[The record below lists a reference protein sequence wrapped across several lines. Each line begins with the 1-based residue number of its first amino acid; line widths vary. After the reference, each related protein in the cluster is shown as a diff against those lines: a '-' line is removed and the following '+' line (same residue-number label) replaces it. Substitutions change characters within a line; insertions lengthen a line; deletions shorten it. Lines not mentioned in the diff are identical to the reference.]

1 MKSDLLVQNSKIK
14 DNRRNK
20 IMAFCEQCGT
30 RLPDHATECPVCHTP
45 VPAESQMFFQM
56 DPNPPQP
63 VKEESS
69 FQMAPDQPSAKA
81 RPAWEETVVAQ
92 PDQDAVKQVPNS
104 NIKLAENEEVVRQ
117 YQCSNIK
124 RPASC
129 IGYLTVTTKRILFE
143 GRSAGSRISKEV
155 VLDSVSG
162 LDCAYGTNIN
172 LRRLILGILVV
183 LVGLTGNF
191 RSMWQIII
199 LLVGVYLIITSFR
212 KTFKLAIYS
221 SKASSSPISIG
232 EGIRSL
238 FGNEAVYTL
247 VSEPTVDTD
256 RMLNELGAMVQDLQ
270 TLGDYAV
277 TKWKKL

>member
-1 MKSDLLVQNSKIK
+1 
-14 DNRRNK
+14 
-20 IMAFCEQCGT
+20 MAFCEQCGT
-30 RLPDHATECPVCHTP
+30 RLPDHAVECPVCHTP

-56 DPNPPQP
+56 KPDRPEPSEPQP
-63 VKEESS
+63 QKEDNYFQRES
-69 FQMAPDQPSAKA
+69 DQPRQSEAS
-81 RPAWEETVVAQ
+81 RPDWEEKAAVR
-92 PDQDAVKQVPNS
+92 PDAPERSAPKKIPNS
-104 NIKLAENEEVVRQ
+104 YIRLSENEEVVRQ

-143 GRSAGSRISKEV
+143 GRSSGSRISKEV

-183 LVGLTGNF
+183 LVGIMGRF
-191 RSMWQIII
+191 RSIWEIVII
-199 LLVGVYLIITSFR
+199 LMGVYLIITSFR
-212 KTFKLAIYS
+212 KTFRLAIYS

-247 VSEPTVDTD
+247 VSEPTADTD

-277 TKWKKL
+277 TKWKER